1 MSALEKHDI
10 SDTETSKL
18 DKTIEK
24 LERYA
29 NYLENKVKE
38 KIIQAKPGKD
48 DLNSTS
54 YKGDDDNGNNR

>member
-18 DKTIEK
+18 DKTIAK

-29 NYLENKVKE
+29 NYLENKVK
-38 KIIQAKPGKD
+38 KRIQAKPGKD

-54 YKGDDDNGNNR
+54 YKGDDVNGNNR